1 MSDITEKNKRIAKNT
16 LYMYLRMIVTLVV
29 SLFTVRVVFQQLGID
44 NYGIYNI
51 VGGVIVFF
59 SFLNN
64 GLTSATRRFI
74 TTELAVGTEDSQRHV
89 FNTCVVAHV
98 LIALLVLLLSETVG
112 LWFLYNMLN
121 IPPLRMGAAVWVYQ
135 FSVVAAVVAVMQSPY
150 NAAIVAYERMNVF
163 AYISILDVV
172 LKLLVAYLLC
182 CLPGD
187 VLVNYG
193 MLILCSTIV
202 TLWVFRAYAVRTF
215 KSCKWKYQSDT
226 HLLKQVFGFMSWSVL
241 GQLAV
246 VGANQG
252 VGVLINMFFCVA
264 VNAAMGVGNQIVA
277 IANNFVTNFQTA
289 FNPQIIKSY
298 AHKEYDYLQSLICRT
313 SKLSSYMVILFLVP
327 ICFETP
333 RLLHLWLGDYPRYS
347 VEFCVLTLIAV
358 YVDAISA
365 PLWMLAYAKREIRNY
380 QLVISLVY
388 SVTFFG
394 AWICLGIGM
403 AAYSVMVVRI
413 VVYLVMLAIRLV
425 YARSII
431 PAFSVSD
438 WLKQVLGRSLLVLV
452 IACILTQCVAHYLC
466 VGDFL
471 HIVIVSLVSV
481 VMVLLLAFGIGLNR
495 SERAACV
502 QFVNNKILKSKI

>member
-135 FSVVAAVVAVMQSPY
+135 FS
-150 NAAIVAYERMNVF
+150 YERMNVF

-289 FNPQIIKSY
+289 FNPQII
-298 AHKEYDYLQSLICRT
+298 
-313 SKLSSYMVILFLVP
+313 LVP
-327 ICFETP
+327 ICFEAP

-413 VVYLVMLAIRLV
+413 VVYLVMLAIRLFYV
-425 YARSII
+425 RSII

>member
-1 MSDITEKNKRIAKNT
+1 
-16 LYMYLRMIVTLVV
+16 MYLRMIVTLCV
-29 SLFTVRVVFQQLGID
+29 SLFTVRVVFQQLGTD

-64 GLTSATRRFI
+64 GLTSASRRFI
-74 TTELAVGTEDSQRHV
+74 TTELAVGNEDSQQHV
-89 FNTCVVAHV
+89 FNICVSAHIV
-98 LIALLVLLLSETVG
+98 IALLVLLLSETVG
-112 LWFLYNMLN
+112 LLFLYNMLN
-121 IPPLRMGAAVWVYQ
+121 IPASRMGAAAWVYQ
-135 FSVVAAVVAVMQSPY
+135 FSVIAAIVGIMQSPY
-150 NAAIVAYERMNVF
+150 NAAIVAHERMNVF

-193 MLILCSTIV
+193 MLILCSTII
-202 TLWVFRAYAVRTF
+202 TLLAFRIYAARTF
-215 KSCKWKYQSDT
+215 KSCRWKYKKDT
-226 HLLKQVFGFMSWSVL
+226 GLLKQIFGFMSWSVL

-252 VGVLINMFFCVA
+252 VSVLVNMFSSVA
-264 VNAAMGVGNQIVA
+264 VNAAMGVGNQIVG

-327 ICFETP
+327 IVFEAP

-347 VEFCVLTLIAV
+347 VEFCVLTLVAV

-365 PLWMLAYAKREIRNY
+365 PLWLLAYARKNIRNY
-380 QLVISLVY
+380 QLAISVVY
-388 SVTFFG
+388 SITFFG
-394 AWICLGIGM
+394 AWICLGLGM
-403 AAYSVMVVRI
+403 AAYSVIVVRI
-413 VVYLVMLAIRLV
+413 IIYFVMLAIRLL
-425 YARSII
+425 YAKRMIS
-431 PAFSVSD
+431 AFSVPD
-438 WLKQVLGRSLLVLV
+438 WLRQVLGRSTLVFVLAYV
-452 IACILTQCVAHYLC
+452 VTKVVEHYLC
-466 VGDFL
+466 VDDFL

-481 VMVLLLAFGIGLNR
+481 LMVLLFAFYIGLNTH
-495 SERAACV
+495 ERNACI
-502 QFVNNKILKSKI
+502 QFIKSKIKR